1 VASAEV
7 TAFASRF
14 RLKKKRAGNDRPG
27 AGLDVERIYE
37 MRNVLVIE
45 DQSDIAKLIRLH
57 LQDLPCNVTLKFD
70 GLSGLAEA
78 EAKTYDLLILDL
90 MLPGTDGLEI
100 CRRLRGKAIYTPI
113 LMVTAKGTELDRVL
127 GLELGADDYL
137 TKPFSVLELV
147 ARVKALF
154 RRVAAL
160 ADNNASAPKQAI
172 HCGSLVIDA
181 EKRAVTLGGR
191 PVNLTSKEFDLLL
204 HFARNRGRVYSRLQL
219 LDTVWGYGH
228 DGYEH
233 NVNCHINRLR
243 AKIESDQAHPRFILT
258 VRGVGYKFAEN
269 LEPQTA

>member
-1 VASAEV
+1 
-7 TAFASRF
+7 
-14 RLKKKRAGNDRPG
+14 
-27 AGLDVERIYE
+27 

-45 DQSDIAKLIRLH
+45 DQRDIARLIRLH
-57 LQDLPCNVTLKFD
+57 LQDLSCNVTLRFD
-70 GLSGLAEA
+70 GDSGLAEA
-78 EAKTYDLLILDL
+78 ETKRWDLIILDL
-90 MLPGTDGLEI
+90 MLPGIDGLEI
-100 CRRLRGKAIYTPI
+100 CRRLRAKALYTPI
-113 LMVTAKGTELDRVL
+113 MMVTAKATEIDRVL

-154 RRVAAL
+154 RRLEAL
-160 ADNNASAPKQAI
+160 AASSPPSNKAI
-172 HCGSLVIDA
+172 RSGDLVINP
-181 EKRAVTLGGR
+181 ETREVTLEGKA
-191 PVNLTSKEFDLLL
+191 VNLTAKEFDLLL

-243 AKIESDQAHPRFILT
+243 AKIETDQASPRIILT

-269 LEPQTA
+269 LDQAAA